1 MATAILWNL
10 LHFWSLIFHVVGDT
24 DLQYLMLVHH
34 VFHLPQILEFQKY
47 FNKILMSNTLY
58 RNVPSE
64 RLSSMR

>member
-1 MATAILWNL
+1 MATPILWNL
-10 LHFWSLIFHVVGDT
+10 LHFWSLIFHVVGDI

-58 RNVPSE
+58 RNVPSK
-64 RLSSMR
+64 RPSSMR